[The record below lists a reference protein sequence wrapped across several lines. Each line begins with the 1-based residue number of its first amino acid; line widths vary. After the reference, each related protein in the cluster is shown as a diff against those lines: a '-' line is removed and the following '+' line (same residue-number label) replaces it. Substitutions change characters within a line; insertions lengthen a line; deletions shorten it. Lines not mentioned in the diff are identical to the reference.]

1 MTLPN
6 RVPDPATLSAALA
19 EVPLFQGLPD
29 DDLDAMASACRIR
42 RFRRG
47 EVIFHQGDPGD
58 TMHLVR
64 NGRVKV
70 VLPAETGDEAV
81 LAIIGPGDC
90 FGELAVIDGGPRS
103 ASVVAM
109 EQVETLM
116 LGRQDFLSF
125 FRSNMSA
132 AEQLVVNMARIIR
145 RVNEDVADLAFLD
158 LPGRLAKKLLDLA
171 DSHGEP
177 IEGGKG
183 VEITVPLTQ
192 EELAGMIGATRPSVN
207 KVLGWYEDQGA
218 IQRRG
223 RKIAILKPDMLRQRV
238 Y

>member
-1 MTLPN
+1 VIDTY
-6 RVPDPATLSAALA
+6 SLA
-19 EVPLFQGLPD
+19 RIPLFKDVPAESLGQLSPA
-29 DDLDAMASACRIR
+29 LR
-42 RFRRG
+42 RRVYHRG

-64 NGRVKV
+64 DGRVKV

-81 LAIIGPGDC
+81 LAILGPGDC
-90 FGELAVIDGGPRS
+90 FGELAIIDGGPRS

-116 LGRQDFLSF
+116 LGRSEFLAF
-125 FRSNMSA
+125 FRSNSEA
-132 AEQLVVNMARIIR
+132 AERLMINLARIIR
-145 RVNEDVADLAFLD
+145 RVNEDIGDLAFLD
-158 LPGRLAKKLLDLA
+158 LPGRLAKKLLELA
-171 DSHGEP
+171 DAHGEP

-183 VEITVPLTQ
+183 IEISVPLTQ
-192 EELAGMIGATRPSVN
+192 EEIAGMIGATRPSVN

-223 RKIAILKPDMLRQRV
+223 RKIAILKPDVLRQRV

>member
-1 MTLPN
+1 MA
-6 RVPDPATLSAALA
+6 VIDAQSLSRIPLLQDVSLEALA
-19 EVPLFQGLPD
+19 QLSQSV
-29 DDLDAMASACRIR
+29 R
-42 RFRRG
+42 RRTYHRG

-58 TMHLVR
+58 TLHLVR

-81 LAIIGPGDC
+81 LAILGPGDC
-90 FGELAVIDGGPRS
+90 FGELALLDGGPRS

-109 EQVETLM
+109 EQVETLV
-116 LGRQDFLSF
+116 LGRQDFLTF
-125 FRSNMSA
+125 FRSNMEA
-132 AEQLVVNMARIIR
+132 AVRLIVNLARIIR
-145 RVNEDVADLAFLD
+145 RSNEEVADLAFLD

-171 DSHGEP
+171 EAHGQP
-177 IEGGKG
+177 LDGGKG
-183 VEITVPLTQ
+183 IEITVPLTQ

-207 KVLGWYEDQGA
+207 KVLGLYEDQGA

-223 RKIAILKPDMLRQRV
+223 RRIAILKPEVLRRRV

>member
-1 MTLPN
+1 MIDSQTLGRIPLLKD
-6 RVPDPATLSAALA
+6 VPPEALGQLA
-19 EVPLFQGLPD
+19 RCL
-29 DDLDAMASACRIR
+29 R
-42 RFRRG
+42 RRTFHRG

-64 NGRVKV
+64 SGRVKV

-125 FRSNMSA
+125 FRSNMAA
-132 AEQLVVNMARIIR
+132 AEQLVVNLARIIR

-177 IEGGKG
+177 IDGGKG

>member
-1 MTLPN
+1 MGVVVIDTQSLARIPLLHDVAPEALGQLAHCLRR
-6 RVPDPATLSAALA
+6 RV
-19 EVPLFQGLPD
+19 FH
-29 DDLDAMASACRIR
+29 
-42 RFRRG
+42 RG

-81 LAIIGPGDC
+81 LAILGPGDC
-90 FGELAVIDGGPRS
+90 FGELALIDGGPRS
-103 ASVVAM
+103 AGVVAM
-109 EQVETLM
+109 EQVETLL
-116 LGRQDFLSF
+116 LGRQDFVSF
-125 FRSNMSA
+125 LRANPEA
-132 AEQLVVNMARIIR
+132 AVRLMINMARIIR
-145 RVNEDVADLAFLD
+145 RVNEDLADLAFLD

-171 DSHGEP
+171 DSHGVP
-177 IEGGKG
+177 TDGGTG
-183 VEITVPLTQ
+183 IEITVPLTQ
-192 EELAGMIGATRPSVN
+192 EEIAGMIGATRPSVN

-223 RKIAILKPDMLRQRV
+223 RRIAILKPEVLRQRV

>member
-1 MTLPN
+1 VIDAQSLARIPLL
-6 RVPDPATLSAALA
+6 RDVAPEALDQLA
-19 EVPLFQGLPD
+19 RCV
-29 DDLDAMASACRIR
+29 R
-42 RFRRG
+42 RRSYHRG

-64 NGRVKV
+64 GGRVKV
-70 VLPAETGDEAV
+70 VIPSETGDEAV
-81 LAIIGPGDC
+81 LAILGPGEC
-90 FGELAVIDGGPRS
+90 FGELAIIDGGPRS

-109 EQVETLM
+109 EQVDTLV
-116 LGRQDFLSF
+116 LGRQDFLAF
-125 FRSNMSA
+125 FRSNIEA
-132 AEQLVVNMARIIR
+132 AERLVVNLARTIR

-171 DSHGEP
+171 ESHGEP
-177 IEGGKG
+177 TDGGKG
-183 VEITVPLTQ
+183 IEISVPLTQ

-223 RKIAILKPDMLRQRV
+223 RKIAILKPDVLRRRV

>member
-1 MTLPN
+1 MIDTQSLARIPLL
-6 RVPDPATLSAALA
+6 RGVAPEALDQLA
-19 EVPLFQGLPD
+19 
-29 DDLDAMASACRIR
+29 R
-42 RFRRG
+42 RLRRRSYHRG

-64 NGRVKV
+64 GGRVKV
-70 VLPAETGDEAV
+70 VIPSESGDEAV
-81 LAIIGPGDC
+81 LAILGPADC
-90 FGELAVIDGGPRS
+90 FGELAIIDGGPRS

-177 IEGGKG
+177 IDGGKG